1 MLEFRPYS
9 YPRMVRP
16 LAGIDNSRMHK
27 ARILIVDDSEIV
39 RSLLVESLAS
49 ASEFEVWEAKDG
61 IEALDKSREI
71 NPDLILLD
79 LAMPR
84 MNGIEV
90 ASILKASAPAIKIV
104 IFTMYPETI
113 SKALASA
120 LGVDLVLSKPNGMS
134 QVLSHVKTL
143 LA

>member
-1 MLEFRPYS
+1 
-9 YPRMVRP
+9 MVRP
-16 LAGIDNSRMHK
+16 VAGIDNSRVHR

-49 ASEFEVWEAKDG
+49 ASEFEVWEARDG
-61 IEALDKSREI
+61 IEALDKTREI

-84 MNGIEV
+84 MNGMEV
-90 ASILKASAPAIKIV
+90 ASILKASSPAIKIV

-134 QVLSHVKTL
+134 QVVSHVKTL